1 MNPVLPITKWPPGRY
16 VPAQSHGTPD
26 AFRERMKA
34 YAALVKPESRV
45 APIRKVKP

>member
-1 MNPVLPITKWPPGRY
+1 MTPALPITKWPPDKYR
-16 VPAQSHGTPD
+16 PASSHGTPD

-34 YAALVKPESRV
+34 YAALVKPESKV